1 MELKDAVVIV
11 TGASMGIGEAAVKAL
26 AKEGAKVVL
35 VARSVDALN
44 KLAEEIP
51 GSFVIQADMTKPED
65 IKMIVEKT
73 IEHFGKIDL
82 LVNNAGQAVY
92 GNLESVDPDSYHK
105 IIELNIFGPLLAMQ
119 AVIPQMRKQGGGMI
133 INVSSRV
140 SKMYIPGLA
149 AYASTKYALNALSLT
164 ARQELEKD
172 NIIVS
177 IILPGLTATSFG
189 KNAMGARPQHW
200 SNGESSEMP
209 AGDSAEKVADKLVE
223 LAKSGQAELV
233 VE

>member
-11 TGASMGIGEAAVKAL
+11 TGASQGIGEAAVKAL

-44 KLAEEIP
+44 EIAKDLP
-51 GSFVIQADMTKPED
+51 EAFVIQADMTKLED
-65 IKMIVEKT
+65 IKMMIEKT
-73 IEHFGKIDL
+73 VEHFGRVDL

-92 GNLESVDPDSYHK
+92 GNLESVDADSYHK

-133 INVSSRV
+133 INVGSRV
-140 SKMYIPGLA
+140 SKMYIPGLS

-172 NIIVS
+172 NIVVS
-177 IILPGLTATSFG
+177 VLHPGLTASNFG
-189 KNAMGARPQHW
+189 KNALGQRPQRW
-200 SNGESSEMP
+200 SSGQSTEMP
-209 AGDSAEKVADKLVE
+209 AGDPPQKVADKLIE
-223 LAKSGQAELV
+223 LAKSGDTELI